1 MIPMPIDFASLV
13 DRSALPDAPV
23 VPEPVRVARTRRSR
37 IVLAGLL
44 QRAAATVAPSEWSPA
59 R

>member
-1 MIPMPIDFASLV
+1 MIPMPLNLGSLV
-13 DRSALPDAPV
+13 DLSAMPDAPV

-37 IVLAGLL
+37 IALAGLL
-44 QRAAATVAPSEWSPA
+44 ERAAATVAPSEWSPA